1 MILYP
6 AIDLKNGKC
15 VRLHKG
21 DMDAQTVYNDNPA
34 AQALDW
40 ARAGFS
46 WIHLVDLN
54 GAVEGKPVNAEAVK
68 EILKVIDLPVQL
80 GGGIRS
86 LDQIEYWLSEG
97 INRVILG
104 TVALKKPDIVLQAC
118 RMFPDQIVVGID
130 ARSGKVA
137 VEGWIEDSDMPA
149 RDLAARFEDAGVSAI
164 IYTDIERDGT
174 GTGLN
179 MDETIALAKSTS
191 IPVIASGGL
200 GSIEDVR
207 AVRAASAHGISGAIL
222 GKALYDG
229 RISAAKAL
237 SV

>member
-6 AIDLKNGKC
+6 AIDIKNGKA

-21 DMDAQTVYNDNPA
+21 DMDAETVYNDDPA

-54 GAVEGKPVNAEAVK
+54 GAIEGKPVNAEAVK
-68 EILKVIDLPVQL
+68 AILKTVDLPVQL

-86 LDQIEYWLSEG
+86 LQQVEYWLQEG

-104 TVALKKPDIVLQAC
+104 TIALKSPEIVLEAC
-118 RMFPDQIVVGID
+118 KLFPGQIVVGID
-130 ARSGKVA
+130 ARGGRVA
-137 VEGWIEDSDMPA
+137 VEGWVEDSDMLA
-149 RDLAARFEDAGVSAI
+149 TELAARFEDAGVAAI

-174 GTGLN
+174 GQGLN
-179 MDETIALAKSTS
+179 MDETVSLAKSTS

-200 GSIEDVR
+200 GSLEDVR
-207 AVRAASAHGISGAIL
+207 AVRVAGEHGVSGAIL

-229 RISAAKAL
+229 RINAEEAL
-237 SV
+237 SI

>member
-6 AIDLKNGKC
+6 AIDIKDGKA
-15 VRLHKG
+15 VRLHQG
-21 DMDAQTVYNDNPA
+21 DMEQQTIYNDDPA

-54 GAVEGKPVNAEAVK
+54 GAVEGKPVNADIVQS
-68 EILKVIDLPVQL
+68 ILKTIDLPVQL

-86 LDQIEYWLSEG
+86 LEQIEYWLSEG

-104 TVALKKPDIVLQAC
+104 TLALKNPDIVLEAC
-118 RMFPDQIVVGID
+118 RLFPEQIVVGID
-130 ARSGKVA
+130 ARSGMVA
-137 VEGWIEDSDMPA
+137 VEGWVEESDMPA
-149 RDLAARFEDAGVSAI
+149 TDLAARFEEAGVTAI
-164 IYTDIERDGT
+164 IYTDIDRDGT
-174 GTGLN
+174 GQGLN
-179 MDETIALAKSTS
+179 MEETITLAKNTS

-207 AVRAASAHGISGAIL
+207 AVRAAGEHGVSGAIL

-229 RISAAKAL
+229 RITAAEAL
-237 SV
+237 SL